1 MVYSFKSR
9 VRFSEIGEDR
19 KMSLNSILNYYQDC
33 SNFHSEEVGLG
44 LSHLEAKKRAWML
57 SSWQICVNRYPV
69 MGEPLV
75 VSTWAYDFKGFY
87 GYRNFLMKT
96 EEGELLSYANSLWI
110 FIDTETGS
118 PARIDSEEAEGY
130 VTEEKF
136 PMEYAPRKVPV
147 PKDGDHMQGFT
158 VKHHHLDVYHHVN
171 NGQYIQMAREFLPD
185 NFIIHQMR
193 AEYKKQAVLDS
204 VVIPVVHKE
213 ENSYTVA
220 LCAEDGSPYAVVE
233 FQ

>member
-1 MVYSFKSR
+1 
-9 VRFSEIGEDR
+9 
-19 KMSLNSILNYYQDC
+19 
-33 SNFHSEEVGLG
+33 
-44 LSHLEAKKRAWML
+44 
-57 SSWQICVNRYPV
+57 

-87 GYRNFLMKT
+87 GYRNFLLKT

-110 FIDTETGS
+110 FIDTESGS

-147 PKDGDHMQGFT
+147 PKGGDQMQEFT
-158 VKHHHLDVYHHVN
+158 VKHYHLDVYHHVN

-193 AEYKKQAVLDS
+193 AEYKSRQCLTVL
-204 VVIPVVHKE
+204 
-213 ENSYTVA
+213 
-220 LCAEDGSPYAVVE
+220 
-233 FQ
+233 